1 MSNRRGPPK
10 HQNAFAWKPN
20 AGVKIN
26 ETEVGGRFRPY
37 SEITGVCVRCKEQIE
52 WKRRY
57 RKYKGLTEPAKC
69 QKCTRRGSNLSV
81 SKDCVVLLAF
91 MEAFMLILGCAKEQK
106 VCAKCRCQV
115 DNLVGRDSSEVE
127 AEQKALE
134 EAIKNARERD
144 RRTLLRAMNKSKD
157 NNSGKD
163 DDLGKSATEKAN
175 KVGDIFPSSSLE
187 DYARSRQQGRVGRGN
202 EEEEVEGEEEVEDNT
217 EEDNTDDEE

>member
-1 MSNRRGPPK
+1 M
-10 HQNAFAWKPN
+10 
-20 AGVKIN
+20 
-26 ETEVGGRFRPY
+26 
-37 SEITGVCVRCKEQIE
+37 
-52 WKRRY
+52 
-57 RKYKGLTEPAKC
+57 
-69 QKCTRRGSNLSV
+69 
-81 SKDCVVLLAF
+81 
-91 MEAFMLILGCAKEQK
+91 
-106 VCAKCRCQV
+106 CAKCRCQV

-163 DDLGKSATEKAN
+163 DDSGKSATEKAN